1 MIHPPKFFNILL
13 LIFLLVLP
21 RVGQAAD
28 AGHDHGEAETVWTCS
43 MHPQIQLPEFGQCP
57 ICFMDLI
64 EVAKDTSAGK
74 RQSLRQ
80 ISFDERARKLAQ
92 VKVVPVIRGSAGIE
106 TRMVGKV
113 DYDETR
119 VGNIT
124 AWVAGRIDKL
134 HVDYT
139 GSRVKKGQAMAEI
152 YSPELLTAQAELI
165 QAVGAV
171 ENFKDSDSTILKN
184 TVVRTE
190 KAARDKLRLLGLT
203 SEQVGDVVRRGEPLD
218 HTTLLAPMSGIVIKK
233 NVSEGMYVQTGA
245 PIYTIADLD
254 RLWVVLE
261 AYESDLQG
269 ISLGQQVS
277 FNIEAF
283 PGRIFQGKVA
293 YIDPLVDNKT
303 RTIRVRLNVS
313 NEDGV
318 LKPGMFVRA
327 QARELTPVAGDNL
340 PLLIPVSAP
349 LITGKRALVY
359 VQLPDQEG
367 VYLGKEVIL
376 GPRRGRYYQVESG
389 LVEGELVVSAGNFKI
404 DSAIQLQARPSMM
417 NPFLAKGADTKEAL
431 PELFISKIQG
441 LNRLF
446 VKLSAQLHQGK
457 TAELAPLLNAFQSR
471 LQELADP
478 HLGGEEKLIWQE
490 MAMLLRGDVILLQ
503 EASDREERER
513 IYAALAE
520 HFHGVR
526 RQYDLQDEP
535 ATGADREVQVAL
547 GLVVKD
553 YFVLQ
558 KSLAA
563 DDLAGAR
570 KAAGMVEAALR
581 KISPLLAAPLATEL
595 TEAGE
600 ALVAGGDLEAIR
612 TAFYPLSQALSQ
624 AVVDV
629 GVEGVGPVFQ
639 QFCPMAFGNTGATW
653 LAENEEIN
661 NPYFGAM
668 MLRCGEVRKKL
679 HDDM

>member
-1 MIHPPKFFNILL
+1 MIHPPKFLNILL
-13 LIFLLVLP
+13 LVFLLVVP
-21 RVGQAAD
+21 SVGHTAD
-28 AGHDHGEAETVWTCS
+28 AEHDHGEAETVWTCS

-64 EVAKDTSAGK
+64 EVVKDTSGGK

-92 VKVVPVIRGSAGIE
+92 VKVVPVNRGSAGIE

-134 HVDYT
+134 YVDYT

-171 ENFKDSDSTILKN
+171 QNFKDSGSTILKN

-203 SEQVGDVVRRGEPLD
+203 SEQVRELIRRGEPLD
-218 HTTLLAPMSGIVIKK
+218 HTTLFAPMSGIVIKK

-261 AYESDLQG
+261 AYESDLQS

-293 YIDPLVDNKT
+293 YVDPVVDNKT
-303 RTIRVRLNVS
+303 RTIRVRLNVI

-327 QARELTPVAGDNL
+327 QARELAPVAGDNL

-349 LITGKRALVY
+349 LVTGKRALVY

-376 GPRRGRYYQVESG
+376 GPRRGQYYEVESG

-431 PELFISKIQG
+431 PELFLSKLQG
-441 LNRLF
+441 LNKLF
-446 VKLSAQLHQGK
+446 VKLSAQLHQGNK
-457 TAELAPLLNAFQSR
+457 AELAPLLDAFQSR

-478 HLGGEEKLIWQE
+478 QLSGEEKLIWQE
-490 MAMLLRGDVILLQ
+490 MVMLLRGDVILLQ
-503 EASDREERER
+503 EASSREERER

-520 HFHGVR
+520 HFHDVR
-526 RQYDLQDEP
+526 RQYTLQDGT
-535 ATGADREVQVAL
+535 ATGAASEVQVAL
-547 GLVVKD
+547 GLVVND
-553 YFVLQ
+553 YFILQ

-570 KAAGMVEAALR
+570 KAAGMVEAALQ
-581 KISPLLAAPLATEL
+581 KVLPLLATPLAAEL
-595 TEAGE
+595 KKAGE
-600 ALVAGGDLEAIR
+600 ELVAGGDLDAIR

-668 MLRCGEVRKKL
+668 MLRCGEVRKQL
-679 HDDM
+679 HDGE